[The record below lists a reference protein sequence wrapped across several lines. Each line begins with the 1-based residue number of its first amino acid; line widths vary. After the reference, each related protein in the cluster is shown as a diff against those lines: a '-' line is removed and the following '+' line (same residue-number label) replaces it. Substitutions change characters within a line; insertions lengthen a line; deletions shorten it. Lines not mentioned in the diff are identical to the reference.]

1 VLRFLHFGKLN
12 LKCFCIFEKGSFVQ
26 QLQNLRRRRSKFEFC
41 SVMVVAKVAFCG
53 GDADGKNE
61 VEVGDVDREHEV
73 EGY

>member
-1 VLRFLHFGKLN
+1 
-12 LKCFCIFEKGSFVQ
+12 
-26 QLQNLRRRRSKFEFC
+26 
-41 SVMVVAKVAFCG
+41 MVVAKVAFCG